1 MNGVTDVRRA
11 LIFSLLL
18 VVLFVLYLATDM
30 KYLRDYWRTIVHA
43 SIVPGSRWT
52 NLEALGVELAV
63 LFATTFMVSLLGI
76 RRAGLRQTGEMLQH
90 ANTEMQT
97 GMRGIDQLRRRVAK

>member
-1 MNGVTDVRRA
+1 MNGITDVRRA

-18 VVLFVLYLATDM
+18 VVLFVLSLSTDM
-30 KYLRDYWRTIVHA
+30 KYLRMYWRTIVHA
-43 SIVPGSRWT
+43 SVVPGSRWT
-52 NLEALGVELAV
+52 NLEALGAELAV
-63 LFATTFMVSLLGI
+63 LFATAFMVSLLAI